1 MPRGSPLNRRR
12 LPSSSPPGATIGR
25 LGQHR
30 SRGVSRDFIPP
41 SSGDIHDQGD
51 AHWIQTRSAVVAL
64 ADGEPVCV
72 ERAPGCQVFEG
83 GTITDAVTP
92 PAYTITARVLHWIT
106 AFLIL
111 SMIPL
116 GVVIANE
123 WGGSAQDSP
132 YDLHRSIGAAVIPLV
147 ILRLIYRWTHS
158 PLPLPDD
165 ILAMQRLAAHVTHWG
180 LYALLIVQPFTGCIA
195 TSAYRAPVIVF
206 GWFELPPIG
215 PRTAHFPSSFSQF
228 TAWSGSPSPALR
240 PRISARRS
248 TIILCVRIASSCA

>member
-1 MPRGSPLNRRR
+1 LSR
-12 LPSSSPPGATIGR
+12 PPTAS
-25 LGQHR
+25 L
-30 SRGVSRDFIPP
+30 SV
-41 SSGDIHDQGD
+41 SSGHRD
-51 AHWIQTRSAVVAL
+51 ARYL
-64 ADGEPVCV
+64 RE
-72 ERAPGCQVFEG
+72 

>member
-1 MPRGSPLNRRR
+1 MTKATRAGFKLDQLLSR
-12 LPSSSPPGATIGR
+12 PPTAS
-25 LGQHR
+25 L
-30 SRGVSRDFIPP
+30 SV
-41 SSGDIHDQGD
+41 SSGHRD
-51 AHWIQTRSAVVAL
+51 ARYL
-64 ADGEPVCV
+64 RE
-72 ERAPGCQVFEG
+72 

-123 WGGSAQDSP
+123 WGGSAQDSL

-165 ILAMQRLAAHVTHWG
+165 IPAMQRLAAHVTHWG
-180 LYALLIVQPFTGCIA
+180 LYALLIVQPFTGWIA

-228 TAWSGSPSPALR
+228 TAWSGSPSPALW